1 MQCKPQATALAKV
14 VRAQCASAVT
24 QSATCGEHII
34 DMNTMFWKK
43 GASHKFEKLRLDF
56 ILMKWIIYYISEQN
70 N

>member
-43 GASHKFEKLRLDF
+43 GASHKFEKLR
-56 ILMKWIIYYISEQN
+56 
-70 N
+70 